1 MEKQTDPNTGTTLF
15 ISMLG
20 GFRLSRCG
28 QVLAEDS
35 NRAQKTWNVLAYL
48 IINRSRSIP
57 QMELIETFWPE
68 AESANPTSALKTLFF
83 RLRGLLEPLFPD
95 GVQPILSQRGAYA
108 WNKDVACDVDIDRF
122 NALYE
127 HSREEGLSKEERMAC
142 LEQLTALYQGEF
154 LPLQSGSIWVIS
166 LSTSLHNRYIAAVKT
181 YAALLE
187 ENGNFERMLTVS
199 AAASKLDTLDE
210 ELHILIVRAL
220 IAQNDHA
227 AALEHYQMACDLLY
241 RELGISPS
249 EALKSLYAVIMDSEE
264 TLETD
269 LGVIQE
275 NLRETTARPGAFLC
289 DYGFF
294 REIYRLEARRA
305 ARSGTCIHT
314 ALLTVS
320 CQRSGE
326 QVQNLLNRAME
337 LLQGVL
343 TGSLR
348 RGDVVSRY
356 SPTQYVVMLPS
367 ANFEDAT
374 MVVERIVAAF
384 YRSCSPTLFRLTYRV
399 RELEIS

>member
-1 MEKQTDPNTGTTLF
+1 MGKQAAVASKTTLS

-48 IINRSRSIP
+48 IINRGRSIP

-68 AESANPTSALKTLFF
+68 EESANPTSALKTLFF

-95 GVQPILSQRGAYA
+95 GVQPILSQRGAYS
-108 WNKDVACDVDIDRF
+108 WNKDVVCDVDVDRF
-122 NALYE
+122 NALYDR
-127 HSREEGLSKEERMAC
+127 SRSEKISQEEQMKC
-142 LEQLTALYQGEF
+142 LDQLTALYQGEF
-154 LPLQSGSIWVIS
+154 LPLQSSSIWVIS
-166 LSTSLHNRYIAAVKT
+166 LSTTLHNRYIAAVKT
-181 YAALLE
+181 YAGLLE
-187 ENGNFERMLTVS
+187 ESGSFEKMMAVCT
-199 AAASKLDTLDE
+199 AASKLDPLDE
-210 ELHILIVRAL
+210 ELHILIIRSL

-227 AALEHYQMACDLLY
+227 AALDHYQMACDLLY
-241 RELGISPS
+241 KELGISPS
-249 EALKSLYAVIMDSEE
+249 DALKNLYAVIMDSEE
-264 TLETD
+264 ALETD

-305 ARSGTCIHT
+305 ARSGSCIHT

-326 QVQNLLNRAME
+326 QVQNLLTRSME
-337 LLQGVL
+337 ILQNVL
-343 TGSLR
+343 VSSLR

-356 SPTQYVVMLPS
+356 SPTQYVVMLPA
-367 ANFEDAT
+367 ANFEDST
-374 MVVERIVAAF
+374 MVVERIVSAF

>member
-1 MEKQTDPNTGTTLF
+1 MGKQTAADSKKTLSV
-15 ISMLG
+15 SMLG
-20 GFRLSRCG
+20 GFRLSRGG

-35 NRAQKTWNVLAYL
+35 NRAQKIWNVLAYL
-48 IINRSRSIP
+48 IINRSRSIS

-68 AESANPTSALKTLFF
+68 EESANPTSALKTLFF
-83 RLRGLLEPLFPD
+83 RLRALLEPLFPD
-95 GVQPILSQRGAYA
+95 GVQPILSQRGAYS
-108 WNKDVACDVDIDRF
+108 WNKDVVCDVDADRF
-122 NALYE
+122 NALCE
-127 HSREEGLSKEERMAC
+127 QAKAEGLSQEKQLAC
-142 LEQLTALYQGEF
+142 FDQLTTLYQGEF
-154 LPLQSGSIWVIS
+154 LPLQSSSIWVIS
-166 LSTSLHNRYIAAVKT
+166 LSTALHNRYIAAVKS

-187 ENGNFERMLTVS
+187 ELGSFEKMMTVCS
-199 AAASKLDTLDE
+199 AASKLDPLDE
-210 ELHILIVRAL
+210 ELHILIVRSL
-220 IAQNDHA
+220 IAQNDHS

-241 RELGISPS
+241 KELGISPS
-249 EALKSLYAVIMDSEE
+249 DTLKNLYAVIMDSEE

-337 LLQGVL
+337 VLQNVL
-343 TGSLR
+343 VSSLR

-356 SPTQYVVMLPS
+356 SPTQYVVMLPA
-367 ANFEDAT
+367 ANYEDST

-384 YRSCSPTLFRLTYRV
+384 YRTCSPTLFRLTYRV

>member
-1 MEKQTDPNTGTTLF
+1 MAKQTDPNSKKTLA

-48 IINRSRSIP
+48 IINRGRSIP

-68 AESANPTSALKTLFF
+68 EESANPTSALKTLFF
-83 RLRGLLEPLFPD
+83 RLRALLEPLFPD

-108 WNKDVACDVDIDRF
+108 WNKDVACEVDVDHF
-122 NALYE
+122 NALYD
-127 HSREEGLSKEERMAC
+127 HSKEENLSPEKRMAC
-142 LEQLTALYQGEF
+142 LDRLTTLYRGEF
-154 LPLQSGSIWVIS
+154 LPLQSGSLWVIS
-166 LSTSLHNRYIAAVKT
+166 LSTTLHNRYVAAVKA

-187 ENGNFERMLTVS
+187 ESGNFEKMLAVC
-199 AAASKLDTLDE
+199 AAASKLDPLDE
-210 ELHILIVRAL
+210 ELHVLIVRSL

-227 AALEHYQMACDLLY
+227 AALDHYQMACDLLY
-241 RELGISPS
+241 KELGISPS
-249 EALKSLYAVIMDSEE
+249 DTLKSLYAAIMDSEE
-264 TLETD
+264 ALETD

-275 NLRETTARPGAFLC
+275 NLKETTARPGAFLC

-343 TGSLR
+343 VGSLR

-356 SPTQYVVMLPS
+356 SPTQYVVMLPA
-367 ANFEDAT
+367 ANFEDST